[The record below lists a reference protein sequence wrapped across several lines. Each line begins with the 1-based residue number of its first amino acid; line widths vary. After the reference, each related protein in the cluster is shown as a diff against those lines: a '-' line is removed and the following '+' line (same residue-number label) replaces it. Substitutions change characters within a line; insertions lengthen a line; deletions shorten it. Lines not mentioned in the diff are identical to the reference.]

1 MSLMSKKEVVNKSA
15 EVEGEVDEVQGADVK
30 VKPKGLLRIGGLGG
44 IAVIA
49 AAVYFG
55 INPATKFGLQMG
67 LESAFGTASEIES
80 VNVSWS
86 PFGLTIENLRQTD
99 PANLNRN
106 LFQFDKAEV
115 QVRPLDYFM
124 GNTIVDSLK
133 VVELQFDVDRKEPG
147 IRIVKD
153 VLPEDTSPESSSEET
168 AQDSKSGMSFPSSK
182 ELLAKADLQTEIK
195 AKNFQQVWKTQSS
208 DLKAVYKDLP
218 DKNSVKSYEQQWQE
232 IEDTEISSLDDLKV
246 LKEKVAK
253 LKAEINADRLKI
265 KTAKAKYNH
274 SKGEIDQAY
283 NELKDAPGQDW
294 ESIKKTLPIDDPN
307 TLAISQL
314 LFGDKITSYLEQG
327 MGFYTTA
334 KPYLDNY
341 LKNKKAQEAEP
352 EVIVGENIVFPLND
366 PLPTWLIAEAEISL
380 TLGGKSWQVT
390 ATEVTSESYVRNIP
404 GQYVMSHVAKQ
415 GGSINIEGTFFAAQ
429 DSTFKTE
436 GKWNMSEL
444 AINNYPI
451 AGDSDLSLE
460 LEQAKLLGSGTFNY
474 KDKLNSQHV
483 LAFSETIF
491 SGKGAGD
498 FAEILLDSLSSVEQF
513 NINMDVSGKLKSP
526 DLAIDS
532 DLDNKVNTA
541 FRAAVKKEFKKVE
554 RETKA
559 ELSQMVEQN
568 LTEKAPELQKLRDFG
583 KDLDEWESTLKN
595 KAEDKVEALID
606 NKKQQFED
614 KIKKE
619 AEDKIKDKLEDKVKD
634 KLKGFKCC
642 E

>member
-1 MSLMSKKEVVNKSA
+1 MSKKEVAKKSA
-15 EVEGEVDEVQGADVK
+15 EVEGQVDENKEADAK
-30 VKPKGLLRIGGLGG
+30 AKAKPKGLLRVGGIGGV
-44 IAVIA
+44 AVIA

-55 INPATKFGLQMG
+55 INPAAKFGLQMA
-67 LESAFGTASEIES
+67 LESTFGTETEIEA

-86 PFGLTIENLRQTD
+86 PFGLTIENLQQTD
-99 PANLNRN
+99 PDNLNRN
-106 LFQFDKAEV
+106 LFQFDQAEV
-115 QVRPLDYFM
+115 QVRPLDYLM
-124 GNTIVDSLK
+124 GNTVIDSLK
-133 VVELQFDVDRKEPG
+133 VVELQFDGARAEPG
-147 IRIVKD
+147 VRIVKD
-153 VLPEDTSPESSSEET
+153 DQSADTSQGT
-168 AQDSKSGMSFPSSK
+168 DSDTTENDQQEGMSFPSSK

-208 DLKAVYKDLP
+208 ELKSVYKDLP
-218 DKNSVKSYEQQWQE
+218 DKGSVKSYEQQWQE

-265 KTAKAKYNH
+265 KTAKAKYKT
-274 SKGEIDQAY
+274 SKAEIDQAY

-341 LKNKKAQEAEP
+341 LKNKKAEEAEP

-366 PLPTWLIAEAEISL
+366 PLPTWLIVDAEISL
-380 TLGGKSWQVT
+380 TLSGKSWLVT
-390 ATEVTSESYVRNIP
+390 ASEITSESYVRNIP
-404 GQYVMSHVAKQ
+404 GEYVMSHVAKQ

-429 DSTFKTE
+429 DAKFTTD

-444 AINNYPI
+444 AVNNYSI

-460 LEQAKLLGSGTFNY
+460 LEHGKLLGSGTFEYENE
-474 KDKLNSQHV
+474 LNSEHL

-491 SGKGAGD
+491 SGNGTGD
-498 FAEILLDSLSSVEQF
+498 FAEILLDSLSSVDQF
-513 NINMDVSGKLKSP
+513 NINMNVSGKLKSP
-526 DLAIDS
+526 DLAVDS
-532 DLDNKVNTA
+532 DLDNKVNSA

-554 RETKA
+554 SETKA
-559 ELSQMVEQN
+559 ELSQKVEQN

-595 KAEDKVEALID
+595 KAEDKIDALID